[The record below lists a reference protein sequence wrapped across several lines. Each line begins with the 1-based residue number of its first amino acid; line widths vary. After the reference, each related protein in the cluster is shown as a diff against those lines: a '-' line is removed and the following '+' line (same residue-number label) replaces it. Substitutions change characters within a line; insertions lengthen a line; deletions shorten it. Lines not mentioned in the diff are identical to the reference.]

1 MNRDQI
7 HIVISS
13 FIFLIGI
20 LCLLNSF
27 RKISNEENAIKRKKY
42 YLNVNFIIGIMGLDI
57 VQLLLY
63 NNILMNYIVYLY
75 DTGVYKSIL
84 ILLIIIFILCIV
96 YNIYRISKE
105 ESESYIRIY
114 KINCIYFVL
123 GIGIVIWLIYM

>member
-27 RKISNEENAIKRKKY
+27 RKISNEDVAIKRKKY
-42 YLNVNFIIGIMGLDI
+42 YLNVNFIVGIMGLDI

-63 NNILMNYIVYLY
+63 NNILKNYIVYLY
-75 DTGVYKSIL
+75 DAGVYKSIL
-84 ILLIIIFILCIV
+84 INIT
-96 YNIYRISKE
+96 YN
-105 ESESYIRIY
+105 
-114 KINCIYFVL
+114 YFYTL
-123 GIGIVIWLIYM
+123 YYL